1 MKGDAM
7 AQPRSAR
14 EIAEYLEQQ
23 IVSGELRPSEP
34 LPSVRVL
41 AKKLSVSVTT
51 VTAAFK
57 ALQVRGLTYPER
69 GVGTLVRPQETVA
82 LSPSAPLAEGLVD
95 VASGNPDPD
104 LLPDLNQFLHT
115 LEVPRQMYRMQPIL
129 PELADL
135 TRQTL
140 SDVEGGSRASYSIAS
155 GALDAIDLVL
165 TARLRAGDRVIV
177 EDPGFAASASL
188 LRSFGL
194 ELIPVPVDE
203 EGFLPDAFA
212 EALAQHARAVLYSPR
227 AQNPTGCALSPERA
241 AALRALLGPDS
252 NVLVIEND
260 HASMVSGVPYH
271 SLTPAARE
279 WAVVRSASKSHGP
292 DLRFSFLAGDVLTV
306 SRVEK
311 RQMLGRG
318 WLSVITQSLVLA
330 LYRDGSVRELVTS
343 ADRLY
348 TYRRELLIERL
359 REQGVAALGRSGLN
373 VCVPVRHE
381 TEVLRAMD
389 ARGWSVQSGEG
400 YRIAAPPF
408 VRLTMTALS
417 DEQIDRL
424 AADVGAAV
432 HDSPPLTRTG

>member
-1 MKGDAM
+1 M

-14 EIAEYLEQQ
+14 EIAEHLEQQ
-23 IVSGELRPSEP
+23 IVSGELRPREP
-34 LPSVRVL
+34 LPSVRAL
-41 AKKLSVSVTT
+41 AKQLSVSVTT

-57 ALQVRGLTYPER
+57 ALQARGLTYAER

-82 LSPSAPLAEGLVD
+82 LYPSAPPAEGLVD

-104 LLPDLNQFLHT
+104 LLPDLNRFLHT
-115 LEVPRQMYRMQPIL
+115 LDVPRQMYRMQPIL
-129 PELADL
+129 PGLTDL
-135 TRQTL
+135 TRQAL
-140 SDVEGGSRASYSIAS
+140 HDVEGGSPTSYSIAS

-165 TARLRAGDRVIV
+165 TARLRPGDRVVV

-194 ELIPVPVDE
+194 ELLPVPVDE

-241 AALRALLGPDS
+241 ATLRAVLGPES
-252 NVLVIEND
+252 RVLVIEND

-271 SLTPAARE
+271 SLTTGALE
-279 WAVVRSASKSHGP
+279 WAVIRSASKSHGP
-292 DLRFSFLAGDVLTV
+292 DLRFSFLAGDALTV

-318 WLSVITQSLVLA
+318 WLSVIIQSLVLA
-330 LYRDGSVRELVTS
+330 LYRDEEVRELVAR

-348 TYRRELLIERL
+348 TSRRELLVERL
-359 REQGVAALGRSGLN
+359 REQKVAALGRSGLN
-373 VCVPVRHE
+373 VSVPVQHE
-381 TEVLRAMD
+381 AAVVRAMN
-389 ARGWSVQSGEG
+389 ARGWNVQSGEG

-417 DEQIDRL
+417 EEQIHQL

-432 HDSPPLTRTG
+432 HEGPPLTRTG